1 MKRTIAFDDLVE
13 KLTSILVAHRMSN
26 AAARVIAGRM
36 AQAQRD
42 GALSHGL
49 LRLPGYIATLE
60 SGWVDGAAVP
70 QMDDVA
76 PGVLQVDACNGFAQI
91 AVELAREALMRKARE
106 NGIAILAVRNSH
118 HFAALWPDVEP
129 FARAG
134 FVAISFVNSKRRML
148 LWDGDKPMLGTNPL
162 AFAVPGEGGNP
173 VVFDQASSV
182 VSQGDVLL
190 AAKEGRQ
197 VADGVG
203 TDAQGRPTR
212 DPNAILDGGALRP
225 FGGHKGA
232 SIAFMVEVMAA
243 AITGGRFGY
252 EHDQTGYPA
261 AQTSRAGQCVILIDP
276 DRSTGSSFG
285 ARIEELL
292 KQVDASGVSR
302 LPGAHRYARREKA
315 RTAGI
320 PVSDDAW
327 QLIETL
333 SARPQR

>member
-1 MKRTIAFDDLVE
+1 MNRTIAFDDLVE
-13 KLTSILVAHRMSN
+13 KLTSVLVAHRMSN
-26 AAARVIAGRM
+26 AAARVIADRM

-70 QMDDVA
+70 RMDDA
-76 PGVLQVDACNGFAQI
+76 GPGVLRVDACNGFAQI
-91 AVELAREALMRKARE
+91 AVELAREPLMHKARK
-106 NGIAILAVRNSH
+106 NGIAMLAIRNSH

-134 FVAISFVNSKRRML
+134 FVAISFVNAKRRML
-148 LWDGDKPMLGTNPL
+148 LWDGDKPLLGTNPL
-162 AFAVPGEGGNP
+162 AFAVPGAGGDP
-173 VVFDQASSV
+173 LVFDQATSV
-182 VSQGDVLL
+182 VSQGELLL
-190 AAKEGRQ
+190 AAKEGRL

-212 DPNAILDGGALRP
+212 DPNAILDGGALLP

-243 AITGGRFGY
+243 AITGGQFGY

-276 DRSTGSSFG
+276 DGSAGSSFG
-285 ARIEELL
+285 VRVEALL

-302 LPGAHRYARREKA
+302 LPGAHRYARREKSHA
-315 RTAGI
+315 AGI
-320 PVSDDAW
+320 PILDDAW
-327 QLIETL
+327 ELLEAL
-333 SARPQR
+333 SARSGR

>member
-1 MKRTIAFDDLVE
+1 MTQTIAFDDLVE
-13 KLTSILVAHRMSN
+13 KLASILVAHRMSN
-26 AAARVIAGRM
+26 AAARVIADRM

-42 GALSHGL
+42 GAVSHGL
-49 LRLPGYIATLE
+49 LRLPGYIATLA

-76 PGVLQVDACNGFAQI
+76 PGVLRVDACNGFAQI
-91 AVELAREALMRKARE
+91 AVELAREPLMRKARG
-106 NGIAILAVRNSH
+106 NGIAILAIRNSH

-134 FVAISFVNSKRRML
+134 FVAISFVNAKRRMS
-148 LWDGDKPMLGTNPL
+148 LWDGDKTLLGTNPL
-162 AFAVPGEGGNP
+162 AFAVPATDGHP
-173 VVFDQASSV
+173 LVFDQASSV
-182 VSQGDVLL
+182 VAQGEVLL
-190 AAKEGRQ
+190 AAKEGRL

-212 DPNAILDGGALRP
+212 DPNAILDGGALLA

-243 AITGGRFGY
+243 AVTGGQFGY

-276 DRSTGSSFG
+276 DRSAGSSFG
-285 ARIEELL
+285 ARVEALL
-292 KQVDASGVSR
+292 QQVGASGVSR
-302 LPGAHRYARREKA
+302 LPGMHRYARREKSH
-315 RTAGI
+315 TAGI
-320 PVSDDAW
+320 PISDDAW
-327 QLIETL
+327 ELIETL
-333 SARPQR
+333 SARPER

>member
-1 MKRTIAFDDLVE
+1 MNRTIAFDDLVE

-49 LRLPGYIATLE
+49 LRLPGYIATLD

-70 QMDDVA
+70 QMEDIA
-76 PGVLQVDACNGFAQI
+76 PGVLRVDAHNGFAQI
-91 AVELAREALMRKARE
+91 AVEFAREPLMRKARA
-106 NGIAILAVRNSH
+106 NGIAILAIRNSH

-134 FVAISFVNSKRRML
+134 FVAISFVNSKRRVL
-148 LWDGDKPMLGTNPL
+148 LWDGDKPLVGTNPL
-162 AFAVPGEGGNP
+162 AFAVPGAGGDP
-173 VVFDQASSV
+173 LVFDQATSV
-182 VSQGDVLL
+182 ISQGEVLL

-197 VADGVG
+197 VADGIG

-212 DPNAILDGGALRP
+212 DPNAILDGGALRA

-243 AITGGRFGY
+243 AITGGQFGY

-261 AQTSRAGQCVILIDP
+261 AQTSRAGQTVILIDP

-285 ARIEELL
+285 ARVEALL
-292 KQVDASGVSR
+292 KQAGASGVSR
-302 LPGAHRYARREKA
+302 LPGAHRYARREKSHA
-315 RTAGI
+315 AGI

-327 QLIETL
+327 KLLETL
-333 SARPQR
+333 SARGGS